1 MVLFASI
8 PALRERSGLNLL
20 TKCPNLLQLL
30 LTAVMAFSVLT
41 TGNALAQSRIG
52 YVNFEHLLE
61 NSPQV
66 RSGKSG
72 IKERFE
78 GRYQEIDTEERELE
92 DLEDR
97 LVRDTAVMSEERR
110 QALERQVRNLRR
122 DLQRNKEDLADELQI
137 AHDEELKKVTEE
149 IYRIVEKYAVE
160 QQYDLILA
168 SPALYYSDSIDLTA
182 RLLERLQQAGQNNN
196 NPSGGEN

>member
-1 MVLFASI
+1 MMPI
-8 PALRERSGLNLL
+8 G
-20 TKCPNLLQLL
+20 
-30 LTAVMAFSVLT
+30 
-41 TGNALAQSRIG
+41 ALAQGKIG
-52 YVNFEHLLE
+52 YVDFEYLME

-66 RSGKSG
+66 RVRKAS
-72 IKERFE
+72 IQERFAQ
-78 GRYQEIDTEERELE
+78 RYEALDTDERELE

-97 LVRDTAVMSEERR
+97 LVRDSAVMNEERR

-122 DLQRNKEDLADELQI
+122 NLVRDKEDLADELQL

-149 IYRIVEKYAVE
+149 IYAVVERYARD

-182 RLLERLQQAGQNNN
+182 RLLEQLEKASN
-196 NPSGGEN
+196 